1 MADHAVQNFVL
12 PKEYCK
18 SRDKK
23 EKMKK
28 PKQLLQAYRQAPWRV
43 QLQWLGFFLLGVVLV
58 AAVAG
63 VYLNLSAR
71 ASSAGRAIQSLENK
85 VDAYQREINDLST
98 RLAYIS
104 SSEQMYLRLK
114 DTDLALLD
122 PKQAIYIE
130 VPGFISSPDIVLAPP
145 AEVASVQTP
154 VIKSQY
160 TNSLWDWF
168 VENIWFAY
176 EKPSVDLTEVEE

>member
-1 MADHAVQNFVL
+1 
-12 PKEYCK
+12 
-18 SRDKK
+18 
-23 EKMKK
+23 MKK

-122 PKQAIYIE
+122 PKQAI
-130 VPGFISSPDIVLAPP
+130 
-145 AEVASVQTP
+145 
-154 VIKSQY
+154 
-160 TNSLWDWF
+160 
-168 VENIWFAY
+168 
-176 EKPSVDLTEVEE
+176 